1 MSCEVLNRNTKC
13 QGFCGSAGAKVLLYI
28 WLRNWDPTS
37 HMVEPK
43 KRRNSKYQFSLIQK
57 GLQMVIVVKEIK
69 RPVRSWSVW
78 FSPDGGS
85 LTPLLLRPTFLDHLF
100 HPDIT
105 RCALGILHTFCKPQ
119 LTWLSDLPNT
129 VLIAVSHKL
138 RLVSVSFSPL
148 LHFLKI
154 WTLRTLCNEQ
164 ISSDTPLSSS
174 LAPVTTAEW
183 GHHFWRLSNTLKPL
197 LSKSMPQKWWGSEVQ
212 ITMLGLWG

>member
-1 MSCEVLNRNTKC
+1 MLCEVLNRNTKC
-13 QGFCGSAGAKVLLYI
+13 QGFRGSTEAKVLLYI

-37 HMVEPK
+37 HVVEPK

-85 LTPLLLRPTFLDHLF
+85 LTSLLLRPTFLDHLF

-105 RCALGILHTFCKPQ
+105 RCALGILHTFCRPQ

-129 VLIAVSHKL
+129 VLTVVSHKL

-154 WTLRTLCNEQ
+154 WTLRTLCDEQ

-174 LAPVTTAEW
+174 LAPVMTAEW
-183 GHHFWRLSNTLKPL
+183 RHHFWRLFNTLKPL
-197 LSKSMPQKWWGSEVQ
+197 LSKSATKMMRVRSP
-212 ITMLGLWG
+212 